1 VVEGHVKGMGRVLIV
16 SDEPQT
22 HQVLAASLDPDK
34 HTVSHVSRV
43 EEARAAI
50 RNQSF
55 DAILASQK
63 MPDGDDLRVL
73 SVARE
78 ADPQVAVVVLAAPD
92 ALELSLISLRA
103 GAFDLLVQPFMPE
116 IARAT
121 VQRAREHTALLRENS
136 QLRAELDRLKGSA
149 KGSAEVARASQGAG
163 NGNHHK
169 FEIDWIEALP
179 PSFNLRGLLA
189 TVEKSLIEKT
199 LQSTGGAQAEAAR
212 RLGLS
217 RSDLSYKLLK
227 YELRKESAP
236 S

>member
-1 VVEGHVKGMGRVLIV
+1 MGRVLIV
-16 SDEPQT
+16 SDEPQI
-22 HQVLAASLDPDK
+22 HKVLAASLVADK
-34 HTVSHVSRV
+34 HSVSHASGVQETRLV
-43 EEARAAI
+43 I
-50 RNQSF
+50 RDHPF

-63 MPDGDDLRVL
+63 LADGNGLGVV
-73 SVARE
+73 SAARE
-78 ADPQVAVVVLAAPD
+78 ADIQTAVVVLAAPD
-92 ALELSLISLRA
+92 TLELSLDSLRN
-103 GAFDLLVQPFMPE
+103 GAFDLLVQPFTPE

-121 VQRAREHTALLRENS
+121 VQRACEHTALWQENGR
-136 QLRAELDRLKGSA
+136 LKAELERL
-149 KGSAEVARASQGAG
+149 KGSAEVARTSPGDG

-169 FEIDWIEALP
+169 FEIGWIEALP

-227 YELRKESAP
+227 YELRKESAA